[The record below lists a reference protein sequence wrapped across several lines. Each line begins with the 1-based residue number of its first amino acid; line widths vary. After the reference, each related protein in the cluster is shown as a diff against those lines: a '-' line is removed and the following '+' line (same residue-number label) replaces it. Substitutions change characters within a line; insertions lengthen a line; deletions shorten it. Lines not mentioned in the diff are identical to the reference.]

1 MADEINI
8 DAGAAIS
15 FIAEGS
21 SARHRMKALAAGQ
34 AMVMTATAEEE
45 FRDIVAKFAGSLE
58 QARAL
63 RFLGR
68 VSLIA
73 DGPSARAQA
82 LTPTANL
89 EWNDIVIL
97 GTGDARGVVT
107 MTTDRRAVSAAR
119 SQGVNFQVFLC
130 PSIRLTGA

>member
-1 MADEINI
+1 LADEINI
-8 DAGAAIS
+8 DAGAAVS

-21 SARHRMKALAAGQ
+21 SARHRMKALLAGKSL
-34 AMVMTATAEEE
+34 VTTATAEGE
-45 FRDIVAKFAGSLE
+45 FQQIVTAFAGPLE

-68 VSLIA
+68 VRLVP
-73 DGPSARAQA
+73 DGPSGRALA
-82 LTPTANL
+82 LTPTKNL

-97 GTGDARGVVT
+97 GTADALGLPT

-119 SQGVNFQVFLC
+119 SQGVNFHVSFC
-130 PSIRLTGA
+130 PSIRLTGV